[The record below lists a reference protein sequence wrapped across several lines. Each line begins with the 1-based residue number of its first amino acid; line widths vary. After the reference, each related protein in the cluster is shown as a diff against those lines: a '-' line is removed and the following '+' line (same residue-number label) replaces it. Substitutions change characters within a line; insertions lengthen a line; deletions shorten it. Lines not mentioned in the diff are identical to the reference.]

1 MSISDVTPLWTAAP
15 QRLMRPGIGCGLLG
29 GGCGLGG
36 RRCHGR
42 ELVLRT

>member
-1 MSISDVTPLWTAAP
+1 MLVDTTRAGPER